1 MALRRLIAA
10 ILATLLSATF
20 ALVWTAPPAQADE
33 AWETA
38 LKGLM
43 NSTATWAESGLSR
56 IGPLAQP
63 LPLLDTSPGALV
75 QVDKL
80 ARTAADA
87 LSDELTRNDV
97 DLGGGTR
104 LTSTV
109 TEDGGDRLLDVRL
122 TTKRQVNEEGL
133 AVSGVTVA
141 DAVSVTGWATL
152 HLRARHTASGETY
165 LVRDGDT
172 PRIDIDAVARLRTD
186 LDQATASIGIL
197 GVTLTAGSTLAAR
210 THMKVTLTDPNG
222 DGRLAFDTPAGA
234 GTGELGAAGSLAGLV
249 QVALDNSG
257 GGRISDTET
266 EAGPGSVHA
275 VVKLGAATEGVPVAL
290 PAIEGTITVDWPD
303 ISSGT
308 PTVTTT
314 GLDETIGRFRSM
326 SPLDLAAGL
335 AQLATLIGGVQ
346 QSGPAGNLDLPFL
359 RGTFADAV
367 KVNEKITAF
376 LQEHV
381 HPRPEDPHFQP
392 GVDDPAK
399 AGQPKFGSI
408 QELLTLLAAEDLPVD
423 NVSFADDK
431 LAFRVRLGH
440 ESTEEVALDPGAPSV
455 SGRGATFTADGFSV
469 QGNRF
474 TPGGLVGQRVVAGTS
489 AGTVKSNTA
498 NAVTLE
504 TNWIGGQPAAD
515 SAWVI
520 SGSSPHT
527 GAVELGGAFTKTV
540 GGKPVGLRA
549 ANAQASFATVK
560 PRYTASL
567 TLVLDLRDLGSPVAN
582 ADRVLLRTDP
592 ATPLF
597 AADFPISTAVD
608 FHTTA
613 GFLKVK
619 LGGNLAVGPAEAGK
633 RMIEV
638 RFKQAQD
645 ISLGTLFT
653 QLKQDPTGLLAAT
666 HSVRTT
672 GRVDVSVP
680 GGTGAL
686 GSGIGVDVSWT
697 AGGQPSIDTSEL
709 DGLFALD
716 FNPDDPKALF
726 ALVLEALRL
735 VNGALGAPNA
745 GTGPLDTEI
754 PLLGRSA
761 RQLLGS
767 DESGVGAGVSYVTQG
782 DSFLL
787 KDATR
792 DEDSVF
798 DPRLSD
804 RAVVIGSKA
813 YRVLERVDG
822 QTLRIDPAGTPT
834 PADGTAYALRPELAD
849 AVDRLLASPP
859 DTLQD
864 AMDVLNQAI
873 GEGSGIGFTLDERAG
888 GPYLRLGLDWKRGF
902 QTGGPLAFRWDAA
915 RELVSLDTSGAY
927 TVDVNA
933 RAQLGLLLPLR
944 ADGVPL
950 LDRSSSA
957 DVTVAGGVTDL
968 AVAARVGP
976 LAVDLGKADDHGTVR
991 TNVSFGLGGLAA
1003 DGPIAGLLAA
1013 TPSVTTAGTD
1023 CGDGVGGADK
1033 PICARAPV
1041 FVNGC
1046 DPGGASNVL
1055 ALELGLDLN
1064 ASTTPPDLTTCFQN
1078 LALKLTDFN
1087 VGIDGYLAKV
1097 EEALRLASFDGK
1109 LPLVG
1114 DDLQQ
1119 GERFIADLREE
1130 VKAAIGPVL
1139 ADATLDKAGMQA
1151 ALDEV
1156 LGEVAPGAKA
1166 TVTCRNDADTC
1177 GAEDFQSVRIT
1188 LTASQGTPSPEQG
1201 CAGDCRGVD
1210 VPLDLG
1216 VPGLSLKAA
1225 KGATGGIEA
1234 GLGWKLR
1241 LDLVLDRD
1249 EGFYVATHS
1258 GDGAPELAIGAS
1270 FDMPSSMDAQLAF
1283 IQVNAQKQGPDP
1295 LVSAYFAIDL
1305 KGSTGEQS
1313 CFGDTPAGECV
1324 ADPEAKLTLAEFGD
1338 LGSLIATDLTAKVRI
1353 DWKLAAKVDAGDA
1366 ASALPGISA
1375 RFGMSWQ
1382 LTHQRGALVAAGD
1395 NPDHGLRITFTDIAL
1410 DAGDFFDKILKPVV
1424 EQLKAVTGP
1433 LQPVIDTLYAPIP
1446 VLSDLSKATGGPD
1459 ITLVWLAKQFSTLN
1473 DGPDLS
1479 FVDTVRAVVT
1489 FINRIPDCDSGCSI
1503 PLGQFL
1509 VDPEKALT
1517 TEASPAAAE
1526 SLIDRADEFTKAKS
1540 SDEVKSAVDAAAGDD
1555 GEKIFAKSPDGK
1567 STADK
1572 IGFTFPVFDNPGSL
1586 FGLLM
1591 GQDVELIGFDSGPL
1605 TLGFSWRQSFGPVY
1619 APPPVMIT
1627 LAGSA
1632 SVTARFIAGLDTAG
1646 IRHAIEAAAD
1656 GTEVDAVK
1664 LLDGLY
1670 FKTADSSGNAVP
1682 VVTLRGEIA
1691 AGAQVN
1697 VLFLKAG
1704 IEGGIRLTVGFS
1716 WNDPNND
1723 GKFRTSEFL
1732 QALMNNPICLFTTSG
1747 QLSVFLKVYITIDLV
1762 LFSKTFDFTLVDATL
1777 LDFRA
1782 QPDCTPP
1789 PPELGGTVGDTLVVF
1804 AGRFGGEEQRGH
1816 SAWDNGR
1823 DTYAGDVIKVY
1834 ALHYADPDPDPDDPD
1849 VGPNPALDG
1858 FAVEALGRRQEFLD
1872 PNLKRVV
1879 VDGRGYDPAD
1889 KSKPAMSVLLL
1900 GDGDSSGNGTKT
1912 SDFDQTAVVLGSDGR
1927 DQIRAG
1933 SGPAYVDGRGGD
1945 DVIVTAEGPG
1955 KVSRVA
1961 GGPGADTITTGDGDN
1976 VVAGDSGLGGTDL
1989 GPTTVRTAD
1998 GKSLDPPLD
2007 GLVDWT
2013 TLTEPTGATDPDKDR
2028 DDHVTVGHG
2037 SSKVYGNAGNDVLGV
2052 ITDEKPTGD
2061 NLLVGGPGGD
2071 TINGGRGDDTIHTF
2085 DTHVPAGVDEDGT
2098 GDGEFI
2104 NQVDTGS
2111 GEDVV
2116 YGSAGSDLVVSHSAN
2131 GQTGRLYG
2139 YGADDVLIGGYGT
2152 DELFGGPGEDHV
2164 LAEPSEVGPAGDDDG
2179 YGRFREVAHTLLPT
2193 GVQSQTKL
2201 LVGGLGRDHI
2211 IGGDGGATVFGDR
2224 HLPAE
2229 TCADASLADG
2239 QPAPS
2244 DQGDRDLILGG
2255 AGVERVA
2262 AGGGDDRADLGGG
2275 DDRACGQLGN
2285 DTLHLGDG
2293 ADRAWGAA
2301 GVDQLHG
2308 DGHDDLLFGN
2318 AADDG
2323 LYGGAGVDIVEG
2335 NAGDDQLF
2343 GGPDGDLLHGGSRV
2357 AGADDGQDRIY
2368 GEDGPDRIVG
2378 DNGTPRIG
2386 DVGPYPL
2393 DLAGDVPGA
2402 GAGDV
2407 ISGGPDDDVAYG
2419 GLGGDRVD
2427 GDGGDDQL
2435 EGNNG
2440 ADVVHGNFGRDEIV
2454 GGSGQEP
2461 TAGTGRPDTG
2471 DQLFGDADEDLIAGD
2486 NARFVPADADA
2497 TRVTQGRA
2505 GSPRKVTLLDL
2516 GFTPAAGTSGGDL
2529 ISGGAAD
2536 DVIFGQGGADRVH
2549 ADGGADFAEGGPGS
2563 DWVEGNH
2570 GDDDLVG
2577 GSSTAYDGTGAA
2589 TTGQPDTADA
2599 VFGGPG
2605 SDAAI
2610 GDNGAVLRPLPGET
2624 PTSVTVRLGSGGA
2637 PFGPRIVVLLDR
2649 AAVGVDRHGGD
2660 RVSGGDGVDT
2670 LWGQD
2675 GADALTG
2682 DGGGDYVEGNG
2693 GADVLRGDAALG
2705 AAGHSEVTPL
2715 PDAGWPGT
2723 PSAAEALTG
2732 TGEPAGQD
2740 DLIGGSAAPGFRDT
2754 GDLIEGNGGAD
2765 VLLGDNGSLLR
2776 TVVTGNGQPTERV
2789 YTERYP
2795 AGAVP
2800 AGATVARTHDPAL
2813 PGPST
2818 RFCTTAQVTCEPAGA
2833 FGADQLFGDAGDDGV
2848 WGQDGDDLIRG
2859 GDGDDDMVGEL
2870 GADALYGEAG
2880 RDAIL
2885 GDRGGVV
2892 NQYLN
2897 ADDVAAL
2904 GFTVTLSSP
2913 PQETYTGFRAGDY
2926 DRRVDLLHDT
2936 DGDTWIGG
2944 ATSAPMPHDGLRTG
2958 GDDRIRGG
2966 TGADNIHAGFG
2977 DDVANGDSGGDQLFG
2992 ADGSDVLWGGKGCDP
3007 VLDGAEP
3014 QCQVD
3019 GAFSAT
3025 ARGDHDQYVDHLF
3038 GGAGATSGPAVD
3050 AVLSSD
3056 LLDFRPRGT
3065 YPDGCAPGAWP
3076 VTSGGV
3082 TVDPCL
3088 WFEMTGLD
3096 NGEVADNQHHHGT
3109 DWIYGGWDRD
3119 VLQGDV
3125 TENGPNNGDRL
3136 IDWNGAYNLFTH
3148 CNSAYG
3154 GFNDVRQHSPAMQN
3168 FLSRVAWGSGAGRAL
3183 SDATTAGTSAFVE
3196 LALVYPRDNRQHG
3209 AGPAYPGTPGHFDAP
3224 SCTD

>member
-1 MALRRLIAA
+1 MVALRRTTAA
-10 ILATLLSATF
+10 LLAALLTVTF
-20 ALVWTAPPAQADE
+20 ALVWTAPPAHADE

-43 NSTATWAESGLSR
+43 NRTATWAEGGLSR
-56 IGPLAQP
+56 IGALAQP
-63 LPLLDTSPGALV
+63 LPLLDASPGALV
-75 QVDKL
+75 QADEL

-87 LSDELTRNDV
+87 LADDLTRDV

-109 TEDGGDRLLDVRL
+109 TEEGGDHLLDVLL
-122 TTKRQVNEEGL
+122 TTKRQIAEEDL
-133 AVSGVTVA
+133 TVAGVTVA
-141 DAVSVTGWATL
+141 DAVDVTGWATL
-152 HLRARHTASGETY
+152 HLRARHTAGGETY
-165 LVRDGDT
+165 LVRDGDA
-172 PRIDIDAVARLRTD
+172 PRIDIDAVARFRGD
-186 LDQATASIGIL
+186 LDEATASVGIL
-197 GVTLTAGSTLAAR
+197 GVTLTGGSTLEAR
-210 THMKVTLTDPNG
+210 THLKVTLTDPNG
-222 DGRLAFDTPAGA
+222 DGRLAFDTPSGA

-266 EAGPGSVHA
+266 EPGPGSLHA
-275 VVKLGAATEGVPVAL
+275 VVKLGAATSGVPVAL
-290 PAIEGTITVDWPD
+290 PPIAATVTVDWND
-303 ISSGT
+303 ISVGT

-326 SPLDLAAGL
+326 SPLDLATGL

-359 RGTFADAV
+359 RGTVADSV
-367 KVNEKITAF
+367 KVNEKIVAF
-376 LQEHV
+376 LREHV

-399 AGQPKFGSI
+399 AGQPKFESI
-408 QELLTLLAAEDLPVD
+408 QELFTLLAAEGLPVD
-423 NVSFADDK
+423 GVSFADDK
-431 LAFRVRLGH
+431 LVFRVKLEH
-440 ESTEEVALDPGAPSV
+440 EATAEVPLAPGAPSV
-455 SGRGATFTADGFSV
+455 SGRGATFTANGFRV
-469 QGNRF
+469 DGNRF

-489 AGTVKSNTA
+489 AGTVQSNTA
-498 NAVTLE
+498 DTVTLAE
-504 TNWIGGQPAAD
+504 NWIGGQPAAD
-515 SAWVI
+515 SAWVV

-527 GAVELGGAFTKTV
+527 GAVELGSAFSKTV
-540 GGKPVGLRA
+540 GGKQVGLRA
-549 ANAQASFATVK
+549 ANAQASFATVT
-560 PRYTASL
+560 PRYTAAV
-567 TLVLDLRDLGSPVAN
+567 TLVLDLRDLGDPAAN
-582 ADRVLLRTDP
+582 ADRILLRTDP

-608 FHTTA
+608 FHATA

-619 LGGNLAVGPAEAGK
+619 LGGNLAVGPAAAGQ

-638 RFKQAQD
+638 RLKQARD
-645 ISLGTLFT
+645 ISLGDLFT
-653 QLKQDPTGLLAAT
+653 QLKDDPTGLFAAS

-672 GRVDVSVP
+672 GRVEVSVP
-680 GGTGAL
+680 GATGAL
-686 GSGIGVDVSWT
+686 GDGVGVDVSWT

-726 ALVLEALRL
+726 ALVVEALRL
-735 VNGALGAPNA
+735 VNAALGAPAA

-761 RQLLGS
+761 RELLGS
-767 DESGVGAGVSYVTQG
+767 DESGVGAGVSYTTDG
-782 DSFLL
+782 STFLL
-787 KDATR
+787 KDTTR
-792 DEDSVF
+792 DEGSGF
-798 DPRLSD
+798 APTLAD

-849 AVDRLLASPP
+849 AVDRLLAAPP

-864 AMDVLNQAI
+864 ALDVLNKAI
-873 GEGSGIGFTLDERAG
+873 GEGSGIAFTLDERAG

-902 QTGGPLAFRWDAA
+902 QTGGPLTFGWDGA

-927 TVDVNA
+927 TVDVDA

-950 LDRSSSA
+950 LDRTSSA
-957 DVTVAGGVTDL
+957 NVTVNGAVTDL

-976 LAVDLGKADDHGTVR
+976 LALDLGTEDDPGTVR
-991 TNVSFGLGGLAA
+991 TNLSFGLGGLAA
-1003 DGPIAGLLAA
+1003 DGPISGLLGV

-1023 CGDGVGGADK
+1023 CGDGVGGEDT
-1033 PICARAPV
+1033 PVCARAPV
-1041 FVNGC
+1041 SVEGC
-1046 DPGGASNVL
+1046 DPGGADNQLS
-1055 ALELGLDLN
+1055 LELGLDL
-1064 ASTTPPDLTTCFQN
+1064 AAQTTTPGLSACFEN
-1078 LALKLTDFN
+1078 LSLKLTDFN

-1119 GERFIADLREE
+1119 GQRFIADLRAE

-1139 ADATLDKAGMQA
+1139 ADATLDRAGVQA
-1151 ALDEV
+1151 ALDAA
-1156 LGEVAPGAKA
+1156 LAEVAPGATS
-1166 TVTCRNDADTC
+1166 TVTCRANADTC
-1177 GAEDFQSVRIT
+1177 GPEDFQSVRIT
-1188 LTASQGTPSPEQG
+1188 LTASRGAPDPQQG
-1201 CAGDCRGVD
+1201 CTGDGCLGVD

-1216 VPGLSLKAA
+1216 VPGLSLKAE
-1225 KGATGGIEA
+1225 KGATDGIKA
-1234 GLGWKLR
+1234 RLGWKLR

-1249 EGFYVATHS
+1249 EGFHVATHS

-1270 FDMPSSMDAQLAF
+1270 FDMPSDLAAQLAF
-1283 IQVNAQKQGPDP
+1283 IRVNAQKQGTDP

-1305 KGSTGEQS
+1305 KGSPGEQS
-1313 CFGDTPAGECV
+1313 CFGDLPAGQCV
-1324 ADPEAKLTLAEFGD
+1324 ADPDAKLTLAEFGD
-1338 LGSLIATDLTAKVRI
+1338 LGSLVATDLTAKVKI
-1353 DWKLAAKVDAGDA
+1353 DWKLAAKVDAGGEA
-1366 ASALPGISA
+1366 ASAMPGISA
-1375 RFGMSWQ
+1375 RFGLSWQ
-1382 LTHQRGALVAAGD
+1382 LTHQRGALTAAGD

-1410 DAGDFFDKILKPVV
+1410 DAGAFFDKILKPVV

-1473 DGPDLS
+1473 DGPDLE
-1479 FVDTVRAVVT
+1479 FVDTIRAVVT
-1489 FINRIPDCDSGCSI
+1489 FVNRIPDCDAGCSI

-1509 VDPEKALT
+1509 VNPEKALT
-1517 TEASPAAAE
+1517 TEVSPASAE
-1526 SLIDRADEFTKAKS
+1526 TLIDRADEFTQAKS
-1540 SDEVKSAVDAAAGDD
+1540 PDEVKAAVDTAAGED
-1555 GEKIFAKSPDGK
+1555 GEKIFAKGGDGK

-1646 IRHAIEAAAD
+1646 IRHAIEAASD
-1656 GTEVDAVK
+1656 GTAVDAVK

-1670 FKTADSSGNAVP
+1670 FKTADSNGNAVP

-1732 QALMNNPICLFTTSG
+1732 QALLVNPICLFTTSG
-1747 QLSVFLKVYITIDLV
+1747 ALSVFLKVYITIDLV

-1782 QPDCTPP
+1782 QPDCSPP

-1804 AGRFGGEEQRGH
+1804 AGKFGTKDQRGH
-1816 SAWDNGR
+1816 DAWDNGG
-1823 DTYAGDVIKVY
+1823 DTYAGDVVKVY
-1834 ALHYADPDPDPDDPD
+1834 ALHYADAGQEGATDDF
-1849 VGPNPALDG
+1849 DG

-1872 PNLKRVV
+1872 PGLTRVI
-1879 VDGRGYDPAD
+1879 VDGRGYQVAD
-1889 KSKPAMSVLLL
+1889 AGKTAMSVLLL
-1900 GDGDSSGNGTKT
+1900 GDGDTSGDGTRT
-1912 SDFDQTAVVLGSDGR
+1912 SAFDRTAVVLGSDGR
-1927 DQIRAG
+1927 DQIRTG
-1933 SGPAYVDGRGGD
+1933 TGPAYVDGRGGD
-1945 DVIVTAEGPG
+1945 DVIVTAEAPG
-1955 KVSRVA
+1955 VVSRVA
-1961 GGPGADTITTGDGDN
+1961 GGPGADTVTTGDGDN
-1976 VVAGDSGLGGTDL
+1976 VVAGDSGLGGANRP
-1989 GPTTVRTAD
+1989 PTVVHTSVGDKT
-1998 GKSLDPPLD
+1998 LT

-2013 TLTEPTGATDPDKDR
+2013 TLTEPTASTGGAA
-2028 DDHVTVGHG
+2028 DHVTVGHG
-2037 SSKVYGNAGNDVLGV
+2037 ANTVYGNGGDDVLGV
-2052 ITDEKPTGD
+2052 RADDRPSGS

-2071 TINGGRGDDTIHTF
+2071 TINGGRGNDTIHTF
-2085 DTHVPAGVDEDGT
+2085 DTTVPAGVDENGT
-2098 GDGEFI
+2098 GDAGLT

-2111 GEDVV
+2111 GQDVV
-2116 YGSAGSDLVVSHSAN
+2116 HGSAGTDLVVSHSAN

-2152 DELFGGPGEDHV
+2152 DEVFGGPGDDHV
-2164 LAEPSEVGPAGDDDG
+2164 IAEPSEVGPAGDDDG
-2179 YGRFREVAHTLLPT
+2179 YGRFREVVHTPLPT

-2201 LVGGLGRDHI
+2201 LVGGAGRDHV
-2211 IGGDGGATVFGDR
+2211 IGGDGGAVVFGDR
-2224 HLPAE
+2224 HLPDE
-2229 TCADASLADG
+2229 TCGDATLADG

-2255 AGVERVA
+2255 AGVDRVA

-2275 DDRACGQLGN
+2275 DDLACGQLGN
-2285 DTLHLGDG
+2285 DTLHLGAG
-2293 ADRAWGAA
+2293 ADRAWGAD

-2308 DGHDDLLFGN
+2308 DGDDDLLFGN
-2318 AADDG
+2318 AGDDG
-2323 LYGGAGVDIVEG
+2323 LHGGDGVDTVEG

-2343 GGPDGDLLHGGSRV
+2343 GGPAGDVLYGGGRV
-2357 AGADDGQDRIY
+2357 AGAGDGQDRIY

-2378 DNGTPRIG
+2378 DNGSARVG

-2393 DLAGDVPGA
+2393 DLAGDEPGA

-2427 GDGGDDQL
+2427 GDGGHDQL

-2440 ADVVHGNFGRDEIV
+2440 ADVVHGNAGRDEIV
-2454 GGSGQEP
+2454 GGSSQEAA
-2461 TAGTGRPDTG
+2461 AGTGRPDAG
-2471 DQLFGDADEDLIAGD
+2471 DQLYGDADEDLIAGD

-2505 GSPRKVTLLDL
+2505 GPPRRVTLLDL
-2516 GFTPAAGTSGGDL
+2516 GFDPAAGTSGGDL

-2536 DVIFGQGGADRVH
+2536 DVIFGQGDADRVH
-2549 ADGGADFAEGGPGS
+2549 AGGGADFAEGGPGS
-2563 DWVEGNH
+2563 DWVEGNY

-2577 GSSTAYDGTGAA
+2577 GSSTAYDGSGAA

-2605 SDAAI
+2605 SDAVI

-2624 PTSVTVRLGSGGA
+2624 PTAATVRLGSGGA

-2649 AAVGVDRHGGD
+2649 AAADTARHGGD
-2660 RVSGGDGVDT
+2660 HLSGGDGVDT

-2675 GADALTG
+2675 GDDALTG
-2682 DGGGDYVEGNG
+2682 DGGGDYLEGNG
-2693 GADVLRGDAALG
+2693 GADVLRGDSALG
-2705 AAGHSEVTPL
+2705 AAGHATVTPL
-2715 PDAGWPGT
+2715 PDAGWPGS
-2723 PSAAEALTG
+2723 PSAAEDLTG
-2732 TGEPAGQD
+2732 PGEPAGQD
-2740 DLIGGSAAPGFRDT
+2740 DLIGGSTAPGFRDT
-2754 GDLIEGNGGAD
+2754 GDVVEGNGAAD

-2776 TVVTGNGQPTERV
+2776 TVVTTDGPPAERV
-2789 YTERYP
+2789 YSERYP

-2800 AGATVARTHDPAL
+2800 ADATRSRTHDPAL

-2818 RFCTTAQVTCEPAGA
+2818 RFCTTAQATCEPAGA
-2833 FGADQLFGDAGDDGV
+2833 YGADQLFGDAGDDGI

-2859 GDGDDDMVGEL
+2859 GAGDDDLFGEL
-2870 GADALYGEAG
+2870 GADTLYGDDG

-2926 DRRVDLLHDT
+2926 DRRVDLRHDT
-2936 DGDTWIGG
+2936 DGDAWIGG
-2944 ATSAPMPHDGLRTG
+2944 STSESMPHDGLTAG

-2966 TGADNIHAGFG
+2966 AGADNIHAGFG

-2992 ADGSDVLWGGKGCDP
+2992 ADGADVLWGGRGCDP
-3007 VLDGAEP
+3007 VLDATEP

-3019 GAFSAT
+3019 GAFSAA

-3038 GGAGATSGPAVD
+3038 GGAGATGGPAVD
-3050 AVLSSD
+3050 AVLGSD
-3056 LLDFRPRGT
+3056 LLDFRPRGA
-3065 YPDGCAPGAWP
+3065 YPDDCAAGAWP
-3076 VTSGGV
+3076 VTNGGV

-3096 NGEVADNQHHHGT
+3096 DGEVADNQHHHGT

-3125 TENGPNNGDRL
+3125 TKNGPNNGDRL

-3168 FLSRVAWGSGAGRAL
+3168 FLSRVAWGSGAGRDA

-3196 LALVYPRDNRQHG
+3196 LALVYPKDNRDHG
-3209 AGPAYPGTPGHFDAP
+3209 AGPAYPGTPGHFDQP

>member
-1 MALRRLIAA
+1 MALRRLTAA
-10 ILATLLSATF
+10 AVATLLAATF
-20 ALVWTAPPAQADE
+20 ALVWTAAPAHADE

-43 NSTATWAESGLSR
+43 NRTATWAEGGLSR
-56 IGPLAQP
+56 VGALAQP
-63 LPLLDTSPGALV
+63 LPLLGASPGALV
-75 QVDKL
+75 ETDKL

-87 LSDELTRNDV
+87 LAGGLTRDV

-104 LTSTV
+104 LTSAV
-109 TEDGGDRLLDVRL
+109 TESGGDHLLDVVL
-122 TTKRQVNEEGL
+122 TTKREIAEEDL

-141 DAVSVTGWATL
+141 DAVTVTGWATL

-186 LDQATASIGIL
+186 LDEATASVGIL
-197 GVTLTAGSTLAAR
+197 GVTLTAGSTLEAR
-210 THMKVTLTDPNG
+210 THLKVTLTDPNG

-257 GGRISDTET
+257 GGRVSDTEV
-266 EAGPGSVHA
+266 EPGPGSVHG
-275 VVKLGAATEGVPVAL
+275 VIKLGAATAGAPVAL
-290 PAIEGTITVDWPD
+290 PPIAATVTIDWND
-303 ISSGT
+303 ISVGT

-314 GLDETIGRFRSM
+314 GFDETIGRFRAM
-326 SPLDLAAGL
+326 SPVDLAAGL

-381 HPRPEDPHFQP
+381 HPRPEDPQFQP

-399 AGQPKFGSI
+399 AGQPKFTSI
-408 QELLTLLAAEDLPVD
+408 QQLLALLAEAEMPVD
-423 NVSFADDK
+423 GLSFADDK
-431 LAFRVRLGH
+431 LVFRVKLEH
-440 ESTEEVALDPGAPSV
+440 ESTVEVPLDPGAPSV
-455 SGRGATFTADGFSV
+455 SGRGAAFSADGFTV
-469 QGNRF
+469 EGNRF
-474 TPGGLVGQRVVAGTS
+474 APGGLVGQRVVAGTS
-489 AGTVKSNTA
+489 AGTVLSNTA
-498 NAVTLE
+498 NAVTLKE
-504 TNWIGGQPAAD
+504 NWIGGQPAAD
-515 SAWVI
+515 SAWVV

-527 GAVELGGAFTKTV
+527 GAVELGGALTRSV
-540 GGKPVGLRA
+540 GGKQVGLRA

-560 PRYTASL
+560 PRYTGSV
-567 TLVLDLRDLGSPVAN
+567 TLVLDLSEDRGSPAAN

-608 FHTTA
+608 FHATA

-619 LGGNLAVGPAEAGK
+619 LGGNLAVGPAAAGQ

-653 QLKQDPTGLLAAT
+653 ELKQNPTALLGVT
-666 HSVRTT
+666 HSVKTA
-672 GRVDVSVP
+672 GRVDLSVP
-680 GGTGAL
+680 GAAGAL
-686 GSGIGVDVSWT
+686 GTGVGVDVSWT
-697 AGGQPSIDTSEL
+697 AGGQPTVDTSSL

-726 ALVLEALRL
+726 ALVVQALQL
-735 VNGALGAPNA
+735 VDAALGAPA
-745 GTGPLDTEI
+745 VGSGPLDTEI

-761 RQLLGS
+761 RELLGS
-767 DESGVGAGVSYVTQG
+767 DESGVGAGVSYVTDG
-782 DSFLL
+782 TSFLL
-787 KDATR
+787 KDTTR
-792 DEDSVF
+792 DTASGF
-798 DPRLSD
+798 DPRLTD

-834 PADGTAYALRPELAD
+834 PANGTAYALRPELAD
-849 AVDRLLASPP
+849 AVDRLLAAPP

-864 AMDVLNQAI
+864 ALDVLNKAI
-873 GEGSGIGFTLDERAG
+873 GEGSGVAFTLDERAG

-902 QTGGPLAFRWDAA
+902 QTGGPLTFGWDGA
-915 RELVSLDTSGAY
+915 RELVSLETSGAY
-927 TVDVNA
+927 TVDVDA

-957 DVTVAGGVTDL
+957 SVTVTGGVTDL

-976 LAVDLGKADDHGTVR
+976 LAVDLGKAPDHGTVR
-991 TNVSFGLGGLAA
+991 TNLSFGLGGLAA
-1003 DGPIAGLLAA
+1003 DGPITGLLAV

-1041 FVNGC
+1041 VVNGC

-1055 ALELGLDLN
+1055 SLELGLDL
-1064 ASTTPPDLTTCFQN
+1064 AAQTTTPDLTTCFEN

-1119 GERFIADLREE
+1119 GERFIADLRED

-1139 ADATLDKAGMQA
+1139 ADTTADRAGVQA

-1156 LGEVAPGAKA
+1156 LGELAPGASS

-1177 GAEDFQSVRIT
+1177 GVEDFQSVRIT
-1188 LTASQGTPSPEQG
+1188 LTAGQGDPSPQQG
-1201 CAGDCRGVD
+1201 CAGDGCLGAD

-1225 KGATGGIEA
+1225 KGATDGIEA
-1234 GLGWKLR
+1234 RLGWKLR

-1258 GDGAPELAIGAS
+1258 GDGAPELQVGAS
-1270 FDMPSSMDAQLAF
+1270 FDMPSDLAAQLAF
-1283 IQVNAQKQGPDP
+1283 IRVNAQKQGTDP

-1305 KGSTGEQS
+1305 KGSAGEQS
-1313 CFGDTPAGECV
+1313 CFGDTPAGEC
-1324 ADPEAKLTLAEFGD
+1324 ADDPDAKLTLAELGD

-1353 DWKLAAKVDAGDA
+1353 DWKLAATVDAGGGA

-1375 RFGMSWQ
+1375 RFGLSWQ
-1382 LTHQRGALVAAGD
+1382 LAHQRGALTAAGD
-1395 NPDHGLRITFTDIAL
+1395 GPDNGLRITFTDIAL
-1410 DAGDFFDKILKPVV
+1410 DAGAFFDKILKPVV

-1433 LQPVIDTLYAPIP
+1433 LQPVVDTLYAPIP

-1489 FINRIPDCDSGCSI
+1489 FINRIPDCDAGCSI

-1509 VDPEKALT
+1509 VNPDKALT
-1517 TEASPAAAE
+1517 TEVSPASAE
-1526 SLIDRADEFTKAKS
+1526 SLIDRADAFTKAKS
-1540 SDEVKSAVDAAAGDD
+1540 ADEVKAAVDTAAGDD
-1555 GEKIFAKSPDGK
+1555 GEKIFAKGAGGK

-1619 APPPVMIT
+1619 APPPVLIT

-1646 IRHAIEAAAD
+1646 IRHAIEAASD
-1656 GTEVDAVK
+1656 GTDVDAVK

-1670 FKTADSSGNAVP
+1670 FKTTDSTGTAVP

-1691 AGAQVN
+1691 AGAQVS

-1704 IEGGIRLTVGFS
+1704 IEGGIRLTIGFS

-1723 GKFRTSEFL
+1723 GKFRTGEFL
-1732 QALMNNPICLFTTSG
+1732 QALLVNPICLFTTSG

-1762 LFSKTFDFTLVDATL
+1762 LFSKTFDFTLVDAVL
-1777 LDFRA
+1777 LNFRA

-1789 PPELGGTVGDTLVVF
+1789 PPELGGTTGDTLVVF
-1804 AGRFGGEEQRGH
+1804 AGKFGTADQRGH
-1816 SAWDNGR
+1816 AAWDNGGA
-1823 DTYAGDVIKVY
+1823 TYAGDVVKVY
-1834 ALHYADPDPDPDDPD
+1834 ALHYADAGQEDASDDF
-1849 VGPNPALDG
+1849 DG

-1872 PNLKRVV
+1872 PGLTRVV
-1879 VDGRGYDPAD
+1879 VDGRGYEPPDETKA
-1889 KSKPAMSVLLL
+1889 AMSVLLL
-1900 GDGDSSGNGTKT
+1900 GDGDSSGDGTRT
-1912 SDFDQTAVVLGSDGR
+1912 SAFDRAAVVLGSDGR
-1927 DQIRAG
+1927 DQIRTG
-1933 SGPAYVDGRGGD
+1933 TGPAYVDGRGGD

-1955 KVSRVA
+1955 VVSRVA
-1961 GGPGADTITTGDGDN
+1961 GGPGADTVTTGDGDN
-1976 VVAGDSGLGGTDL
+1976 VVAGDSGLGGTDRA
-1989 GPTTVRTAD
+1989 PTTVHTSVGD
-1998 GKSLDPPLD
+1998 ESLS

-2013 TLTEPTGATDPDKDR
+2013 TLSDPTASAAGAT
-2028 DDHVTVGHG
+2028 DHVTVGHG
-2037 SSKVYGNAGNDVLGV
+2037 ANTVYGNGGDDVLGV
-2052 ITDEKPTGD
+2052 IADDRPSGD

-2071 TINGGRGDDTIHTF
+2071 TVNGGRGNDTIHTF
-2085 DTHVPAGVDEDGT
+2085 DTTIPADVDDDGS
-2098 GDGEFI
+2098 GDAGLT

-2111 GEDVV
+2111 GQDTV
-2116 YGSAGSDLVVSHSAN
+2116 YGSAGTDLVVSHSAN
-2131 GQTGRLYG
+2131 GQTGRLHG

-2152 DELFGGPGEDHV
+2152 DEVFGGPGDDHV

-2179 YGRFREVAHTLLPT
+2179 YGRFREVAHTPLPT
-2193 GVQSQTKL
+2193 GVQAQTKL
-2201 LVGGLGRDHI
+2201 LVGGPGRDHV
-2211 IGGDGGATVFGDR
+2211 IGGDGGSVVFGDR

-2229 TCADASLADG
+2229 TCADATVADG
-2239 QPAPS
+2239 QPSPA

-2255 AGVERVA
+2255 AGMERVA

-2285 DTLHLGDG
+2285 DTLHLGAG

-2308 DGHDDLLFGN
+2308 DGDDDLLFGN
-2318 AADDG
+2318 VDDDG
-2323 LYGGAGVDIVEG
+2323 LYGGDGVDTAEG
-2335 NAGDDQLF
+2335 NAGDDQIF
-2343 GGPDGDLLHGGSRV
+2343 GGPAGDVLHGGSRV
-2357 AGADDGQDRIY
+2357 AGAADGQDRIY
-2368 GEDGPDRIVG
+2368 GEAGTDRIVG
-2378 DNGTPRIG
+2378 DNGTPRVG

-2407 ISGGPDDDVAYG
+2407 ISGGADADLAYG
-2419 GLGGDRVD
+2419 GLGADRVD

-2440 ADVVHGNFGRDEIV
+2440 ADVVHGNAGQDEIA
-2454 GGSGQEP
+2454 GGSSQEP
-2461 TAGTGRPDTG
+2461 VAGVGRPDTG
-2471 DQLFGDADEDLIAGD
+2471 DQLFGDADSDLMAGD
-2486 NARFVPADADA
+2486 NARFTVAGADA

-2505 GSPRKVTLLDL
+2505 GPSRRVTLLDL

-2529 ISGGAAD
+2529 ISGGDAG

-2577 GSSTAYDGTGAA
+2577 GSSTAYDGSGAA
-2589 TTGQPDTADA
+2589 TTGQPDAAD
-2599 VFGGPG
+2599 VLFGGPD
-2605 SDAAI
+2605 SDAMI
-2610 GDNGAVLRPLPGET
+2610 GDNGAVLRPLPGEA
-2624 PTSVTVRLGSGGA
+2624 PSAVTVRMGDGGV

-2649 AAVGVDRHGGD
+2649 AAADANRHGGD
-2660 RVSGGDGVDT
+2660 RISGGDGVDT

-2675 GADALTG
+2675 GDDALTG
-2682 DGGGDYVEGNG
+2682 DGGGDYLEGNG
-2693 GADVLRGDAALG
+2693 GADLLRGDAALTG
-2705 AAGHSEVTPL
+2705 TGHGTVTPL
-2715 PDAGWPGT
+2715 PDAGWPGE
-2723 PSAAEALTG
+2723 PSAPAALVG
-2732 TGEPAGQD
+2732 PGGPDGQD
-2740 DLIGGSAAPGFRDT
+2740 DLLGGSAASGFRDA
-2754 GDLIEGNGGAD
+2754 GDLIEGDGGAD

-2776 TVVTGNGQPTERV
+2776 TVVAANGQQTERV

-2795 AGAVP
+2795 TGAVP
-2800 AGATVARTHDPAL
+2800 ADATVARTHDPAL

-2818 RFCTTAQVTCEPAGA
+2818 RFCTTAQATCEPAGA
-2833 FGADQLFGDAGDDGV
+2833 YGADQLFGDAGDDGI
-2848 WGQDGDDLIRG
+2848 WGQDGDDTIRG
-2859 GDGDDDMVGEL
+2859 GDGDDDVLGEL
-2870 GADALYGEAG
+2870 GADTLYGEAG

-2885 GDRGGVV
+2885 GDRGGIV
-2892 NQYLN
+2892 NQHLN

-2913 PQETYTGFRAGDY
+2913 PQETYTGFRPGDY
-2926 DRRVDLLHDT
+2926 DRRIDLLHDT
-2936 DGDTWIGG
+2936 DGDAWIG
-2944 ATSAPMPHDGLRTG
+2944 ASTSAPMPHSGLTAG

-2966 TGADNIHAGFG
+2966 SGADNIHAGFG

-2992 ADGSDVLWGGKGCDP
+2992 SEGSDVLWGGKGCDP
-3007 VLDGAEP
+3007 ALDAAEP

-3019 GAFSAT
+3019 GAFSAA

-3038 GGAGATSGPAVD
+3038 GGAGATSGPAVS
-3050 AVLSSD
+3050 AVLGSD
-3056 LLDFRPRGT
+3056 LLDFRPRGS
-3065 YPDGCAPGAWP
+3065 YPNGCAAGAWP
-3076 VTSGGV
+3076 VTTATG

-3125 TENGPNNGDRL
+3125 TANGPNNGDRL
-3136 IDWNGAYNLFTH
+3136 FDWNGAYNLFTH

-3154 GFNDVRQHSPAMQN
+3154 GFNDVRQHSPAMQD
-3168 FLSRVAWGSGAGRAL
+3168 FLTRLAWGTGAGRSP
-3183 SDATTAGTSAFVE
+3183 SDVTTAGTSAFLE
-3196 LALVYPRDNRQHG
+3196 LSYVYPRDNKDQG
-3209 AGPAYPGTPGHFDAP
+3209 AGAAYPSTPGHFDEP